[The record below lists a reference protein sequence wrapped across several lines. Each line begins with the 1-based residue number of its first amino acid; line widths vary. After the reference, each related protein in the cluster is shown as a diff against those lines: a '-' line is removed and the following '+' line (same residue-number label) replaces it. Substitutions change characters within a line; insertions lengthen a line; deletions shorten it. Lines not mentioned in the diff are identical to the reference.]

1 MTAGAITMNASNYY
15 TVAEAAEKLQISKQA
30 VYKRLSTD
38 LKQGFMLIDG
48 KKYIKSD
55 VIDSLVNSKVDTTGF
70 KIEKPNEQQ
79 KVEEELIKA
88 LKSHIESLE
97 KQNER
102 LNNQIERLQYALM
115 TEQERVKEL
124 TLPPI
129 RTAETEK
136 KPVPVKEPIK
146 AETHTEQ
153 TATKPLNSQG
163 TTAVSQTSAPIQ
175 PVQKKTTAAVVQ
187 KTKTTSQTSTAEL
200 LKMRKPQPKKRKK
213 FLDWLFN

>member
-1 MTAGAITMNASNYY
+1 MNINNYY
-15 TVAEAAEKLQISKQA
+15 TVAETAEKLQISKQA

-38 LKQGFMLIDG
+38 LKQGLMLIEG
-48 KKYIKSD
+48 KKYIKAD
-55 VIDSLVNSKVDTTGF
+55 IIDSLVNSKVDTTEL
-70 KIEKPNEQQ
+70 KVKQPNEQPLI
-79 KVEEELIKA
+79 ENELIKA

-124 TLPPI
+124 TLPPV
-129 RTAETEK
+129 RATEMK
-136 KPVPVKEPIK
+136 NKPVQEPIK
-146 AETHTEQ
+146 AEAEPVNDKTETHTEQ
-153 TATKPLNSQG
+153 SQPKPLNR
-163 TTAVSQTSAPIQ
+163 
-175 PVQKKTTAAVVQ
+175 PVQKKTTAAETQ
-187 KTKTTSQTSTAEL
+187 KPKTANQTSTAEL

>member
-1 MTAGAITMNASNYY
+1 MNTSNYY

-55 VIDSLVNSKVDTTGF
+55 VIDSLVNSKVDATGF

-124 TLPPI
+124 TLPPV
-129 RTAETEK
+129 RT
-136 KPVPVKEPIK
+136 IK
-146 AETHTEQ
+146 AEKKMVDEPVKTEKGN
-153 TATKPLNSQG
+153 TAEAVQPPKVKVIDAAVGSPNPVPKKVNSQM
-163 TTAVSQTSAPIQ
+163 T
-175 PVQKKTTAAVVQ
+175 QKSKI
-187 KTKTTSQTSTAEL
+187 TSQTSTAQL
-200 LKMRKPQPKKRKK
+200 LKMRKPQPKKRRK
-213 FLDWLFN
+213 FLDWLLK

>member
-1 MTAGAITMNASNYY
+1 MNINNYY

-30 VYKRLSTD
+30 VYKRLTTD
-38 LKQGFMLIDG
+38 LKQGLMLIDG
-48 KKYIKSD
+48 QKYIKAD
-55 VIDSLVNSKVDTTGF
+55 IIDSLVNSKVDTTEL
-70 KIEKPNEQQ
+70 KIEKLNEQQ
-79 KVEEELIKA
+79 RVEEELIKA

-124 TLPPI
+124 TLPPV
-129 RTAETEK
+129 RATE
-136 KPVPVKEPIK
+136 EPIK
-146 AETHTEQ
+146 AETETKETHTEQ
-153 TATKPLNSQG
+153 SQPKPINRPTVNNQ
-163 TTAVSQTSAPIQ
+163 TTA
-175 PVQKKTTAAVVQ
+175 PVQKKSNAAVMQ
-187 KTKTTSQTSTAEL
+187 KNKTASQTSTAEL

>member
-1 MTAGAITMNASNYY
+1 MNVNNYY
-15 TVAEAAEKLQISKQA
+15 TVAETADKLQISKQA

-38 LKQGFMLIDG
+38 LKQGLMLIDG
-48 KKYIKSD
+48 KKYIKSAL
-55 VIDSLVNSKVDTTGF
+55 IDSLVNSKVDTTEL
-70 KIEKPNEQQ
+70 KVEKPNEQQ
-79 KVEEELIKA
+79 RVENELIKA

-124 TLPPI
+124 TLPPV
-129 RTAETEK
+129 RTTEVEN
-136 KPVPVKEPIK
+136 KPVQEPTIK
-146 AETHTEQ
+146 AEAETHTEQ
-153 TATKPLNSQG
+153 SQPKPINRPVPKKVNAAETQKPKTA
-163 TTAVSQTSAPIQ
+163 
-175 PVQKKTTAAVVQ
+175 
-187 KTKTTSQTSTAEL
+187 SQTSTAEL

>member
-1 MTAGAITMNASNYY
+1 MNINNYY
-15 TVAEAAEKLQISKQA
+15 TVAETAEKLQISKQA

-38 LKQGFMLIDG
+38 LKQGLMLIEG
-48 KKYIKSD
+48 KKYIKAD
-55 VIDSLVNSKVDTTGF
+55 IIDSLVNSKVDTTEL
-70 KIEKPNEQQ
+70 KVKQPNEQPLI
-79 KVEEELIKA
+79 ENELIKA

-124 TLPPI
+124 TLP
-129 RTAETEK
+129 AEAELVNDKT
-136 KPVPVKEPIK
+136 
-146 AETHTEQ
+146 ETHTQ
-153 TATKPLNSQG
+153 QSQPKPLNR
-163 TTAVSQTSAPIQ
+163 
-175 PVQKKTTAAVVQ
+175 PVQKKTTAAETQ
-187 KTKTTSQTSTAEL
+187 KPKTANQTSTAEL

>member
-1 MTAGAITMNASNYY
+1 MNINNYY
-15 TVAEAAEKLQISKQA
+15 TVAETAEKLQISKQA

-38 LKQGFMLIDG
+38 LKQGLMLIEG
-48 KKYIKSD
+48 KKYIKAD
-55 VIDSLVNSKVDTTGF
+55 IIDSLVNSKVDTTEL
-70 KIEKPNEQQ
+70 KVKQPNEQPLI
-79 KVEEELIKA
+79 ENELIKA

-124 TLPPI
+124 TLPPV
-129 RTAETEK
+129 RATEMK
-136 KPVPVKEPIK
+136 NKPVQEPIK
-146 AETHTEQ
+146 AEAELVNDKTETHTQ
-153 TATKPLNSQG
+153 QSQPKPLNR
-163 TTAVSQTSAPIQ
+163 
-175 PVQKKTTAAVVQ
+175 PVQKKTTAAETQ
-187 KTKTTSQTSTAEL
+187 KPKTANQTSTAEL

>member
-1 MTAGAITMNASNYY
+1 MNINNYY
-15 TVAEAAEKLQISKQA
+15 TVAETAEKLQISKQA

-38 LKQGFMLIDG
+38 LKQGLMLIDG
-48 KKYIKSD
+48 QKYIKSAL
-55 VIDSLVNSKVDTTGF
+55 IDSLVNSKVDTTEL
-70 KIEKPNEQQ
+70 KVKQPNEQPLI
-79 KVEEELIKA
+79 ENELLKA

-124 TLPPI
+124 TLPPV
-129 RTAETEK
+129 RATEMK
-136 KPVPVKEPIK
+136 NKPVQEPIK
-146 AETHTEQ
+146 AEAELVNDKAETHTQ
-153 TATKPLNSQG
+153 QSQPKPLNRQTVNNQ
-163 TTAVSQTSAPIQ
+163 TTA
-175 PVQKKTTAAVVQ
+175 PVQKKTTAAETQ
-187 KTKTTSQTSTAEL
+187 KPKTVNQTSTAEL

>member
-1 MTAGAITMNASNYY
+1 MNVNNYY
-15 TVAEAAEKLQISKQA
+15 TVSETAEKLQISKQA

-38 LKQGFMLIDG
+38 LKQGLMLIDG
-48 KKYIKSD
+48 KKYIKSAL
-55 VIDSLVNSKVDTTGF
+55 IDSLVNSKVDSTEL
-70 KIEKPNEQQ
+70 KVKQPNEQPLI
-79 KVEEELIKA
+79 ENELIKA

-124 TLPPI
+124 TLPPV
-129 RTAETEK
+129 RTTEVEN
-136 KPVPVKEPIK
+136 KPVQEPIK
-146 AETHTEQ
+146 AEADKTETYTQQSKPTPINRQ
-153 TATKPLNSQG
+153 TVNNQ
-163 TTAVSQTSAPIQ
+163 TTA
-175 PVQKKTTAAVVQ
+175 PVQKKTTAAVMQ
-187 KTKTTSQTSTAEL
+187 KTKTASQTSTAEL

>member
-1 MTAGAITMNASNYY
+1 MNVNNYY

-30 VYKRLSTD
+30 VYKRLTTD
-38 LKQGFMLIDG
+38 LKQGLMLIDG

-55 VIDSLVNSKVDTTGF
+55 IIDSLVNSKVATTGL
-70 KIEKPNEQQ
+70 KVEKPNEQQ
-79 KVEEELIKA
+79 RVEEELIKA

-124 TLPPI
+124 TLPPV
-129 RTAETEK
+129 RTTEVEN
-136 KPVPVKEPIK
+136 KPVQEPIK
-146 AETHTEQ
+146 AEAELVNDKAETHTQ
-153 TATKPLNSQG
+153 QSQPKPLNRQTVNNQ
-163 TTAVSQTSAPIQ
+163 TTA
-175 PVQKKTTAAVVQ
+175 PVQKKTTAAETQ
-187 KTKTTSQTSTAEL
+187 KSKTVNQTSTAEL

-213 FLDWLFN
+213 FLKWFFN

>member
-1 MTAGAITMNASNYY
+1 MNINNYY
-15 TVAEAAEKLQISKQA
+15 TVSETAEKLQISKQA

-38 LKQGFMLIDG
+38 LKQGLMLIDG
-48 KKYIKSD
+48 KKYIKSAL
-55 VIDSLVNSKVDTTGF
+55 IDSLVNSKVDSTEL
-70 KIEKPNEQQ
+70 KVKQPNEQPLI
-79 KVEEELIKA
+79 ENELIKA

-124 TLPPI
+124 TLPPV
-129 RTAETEK
+129 RTTEVEN
-136 KPVPVKEPIK
+136 KPVQEPIK
-146 AETHTEQ
+146 AEADKTETYTQQSKPTPINRQ
-153 TATKPLNSQG
+153 TVNNQ
-163 TTAVSQTSAPIQ
+163 TTA
-175 PVQKKTTAAVVQ
+175 PVQKKTTAAVMQ
-187 KTKTTSQTSTAEL
+187 KTKTASQTSTAEL

>member
-1 MTAGAITMNASNYY
+1 MNINNYY
-15 TVAEAAEKLQISKQA
+15 TVAETAEKLQISKQA

-38 LKQGFMLIDG
+38 LKQGLMLIDG
-48 KKYIKSD
+48 KKYIKSAL
-55 VIDSLVNSKVDTTGF
+55 IDSLVNSKVDSTEL
-70 KIEKPNEQQ
+70 KVKQPNEQPLI
-79 KVEEELIKA
+79 ENELIKA

-124 TLPPI
+124 TLPAVK
-129 RTAETEK
+129 TTEVENK
-136 KPVPVKEPIK
+136 KVEEPIK
-146 AETHTEQ
+146 SEAELVNDKTETYTQ
-153 TATKPLNSQG
+153 QSQP
-163 TTAVSQTSAPIQ
+163 TPINR
-175 PVQKKTTAAVVQ
+175 PVQKKTTAAETQ
-187 KTKTTSQTSTAEL
+187 KPKTANQTSTAEL

>member
-1 MTAGAITMNASNYY
+1 MNINNYY

-30 VYKRLSTD
+30 VYKRLTTD
-38 LKQGFMLIDG
+38 LKQGLMLIDG

-55 VIDSLVNSKVDTTGF
+55 IIDSLVNSKVDTTEL

-79 KVEEELIKA
+79 RVEEELIKA

-124 TLPPI
+124 TLPPV
-129 RTAETEK
+129 RATEVENK
-136 KPVPVKEPIK
+136 PVKEPIK
-146 AETHTEQ
+146 AEAELVNDKTETHTEQ
-153 TATKPLNSQG
+153 SQPKPLNR
-163 TTAVSQTSAPIQ
+163 
-175 PVQKKTTAAVVQ
+175 PVPKKVNAAETQKPKTV
-187 KTKTTSQTSTAEL
+187 SQTSTAEL

>member
-1 MTAGAITMNASNYY
+1 MNINNYY
-15 TVAEAAEKLQISKQA
+15 TVAEAAEKLQVSKQA
-30 VYKRLSTD
+30 IYKRLSTD
-38 LKQGFMLIDG
+38 LKQGLMLIDG
-48 KKYIKSD
+48 QKYIKAD
-55 VIDSLVNSKVDTTGF
+55 IIDSLVNSKVATTEL

-79 KVEEELIKA
+79 RVEDELIKA

-124 TLPPI
+124 TLPPV
-129 RTAETEK
+129 RATEVEN
-136 KPVPVKEPIK
+136 KPAQEPIK
-146 AETHTEQ
+146 PIKAEAELVKDKMETHTEQ
-153 TATKPLNSQG
+153 SQPKPINRQTVNNQ
-163 TTAVSQTSAPIQ
+163 TTA
-175 PVQKKTTAAVVQ
+175 PVQKKPNAAVMQ

>member
-1 MTAGAITMNASNYY
+1 MNINNYY
-15 TVAEAAEKLQISKQA
+15 TVAETAEKLQISKQA

-38 LKQGFMLIDG
+38 LKQGLMLIDG
-48 KKYIKSD
+48 QKYIKSAL
-55 VIDSLVNSKVDTTGF
+55 IDSLVNSKVDSTEL
-70 KIEKPNEQQ
+70 KVEKPNEQPLI
-79 KVEEELIKA
+79 ENELIKA

-124 TLPPI
+124 TLPPV
-129 RTAETEK
+129 RTTEVEN
-136 KPVPVKEPIK
+136 KPVQEPIK
-146 AETHTEQ
+146 AEADKTETYTQQSQPTPINRQ
-153 TATKPLNSQG
+153 TVNNQ
-163 TTAVSQTSAPIQ
+163 TTA
-175 PVQKKTTAAVVQ
+175 PVQKKTTAAVMQ
-187 KTKTTSQTSTAEL
+187 KTKTASQTSTAEL

>member
-1 MTAGAITMNASNYY
+1 MNINNYY
-15 TVAEAAEKLQISKQA
+15 TVAETAEKLQISKQA

-38 LKQGFMLIDG
+38 LKQGLMLIDG
-48 KKYIKSD
+48 KKYIKSAL
-55 VIDSLVNSKVDTTGF
+55 IDSLVNSKVDTTEL
-70 KIEKPNEQQ
+70 KVKQPNEQPLI
-79 KVEEELIKA
+79 ENELIKA

-124 TLPPI
+124 TLPPV
-129 RTAETEK
+129 RATETELVNDK
-136 KPVPVKEPIK
+136 T
-146 AETHTEQ
+146 ETHTQ
-153 TATKPLNSQG
+153 QSQSKPLNRQTVNNQ
-163 TTAVSQTSAPIQ
+163 TTA
-175 PVQKKTTAAVVQ
+175 PVQKKTTAAETQ
-187 KTKTTSQTSTAEL
+187 KPKTASQTSTADL

>member
-1 MTAGAITMNASNYY
+1 MNVNNYY

-30 VYKRLSTD
+30 VYKRLTTD
-38 LKQGFMLIDG
+38 LKQGLMLIDG

-55 VIDSLVNSKVDTTGF
+55 IIDSLVNSKVATTGL
-70 KIEKPNEQQ
+70 KVEKPNEQQ
-79 KVEEELIKA
+79 RVEEELIKA

-102 LNNQIERLQYALM
+102 LNNQIERLQYTLM

-124 TLPPI
+124 TLPPV
-129 RTAETEK
+129 RTTEVEN
-136 KPVPVKEPIK
+136 KPVQEPTIK
-146 AETHTEQ
+146 AEADKTETYTQ
-153 TATKPLNSQG
+153 QSQPTPINRQVPKKVNAAETQKP
-163 TTAVSQTSAPIQ
+163 
-175 PVQKKTTAAVVQ
+175 KTV
-187 KTKTTSQTSTAEL
+187 SQTSTAEL

>member
-1 MTAGAITMNASNYY
+1 MNINNYY
-15 TVAEAAEKLQISKQA
+15 TVAETAEKLKISKQA

-38 LKQGFMLIDG
+38 LKQGLMLIEG
-48 KKYIKSD
+48 KKYIKAD
-55 VIDSLVNSKVDTTGF
+55 IIDSLVNSKVDTAEL
-70 KIEKPNEQQ
+70 KVEKPNEQQ
-79 KVEEELIKA
+79 RVENELIKA

-124 TLPPI
+124 TLPPV
-129 RTAETEK
+129 RTTEVEN
-136 KPVPVKEPIK
+136 KPVQEPIK
-146 AETHTEQ
+146 AEADKTETYTQQSQPTPINRQ
-153 TATKPLNSQG
+153 TVNNQ
-163 TTAVSQTSAPIQ
+163 TTA
-175 PVQKKTTAAVVQ
+175 PVQKKTTAAVMQ
-187 KTKTTSQTSTAEL
+187 KTKTASQTSTAEL

>member
-1 MTAGAITMNASNYY
+1 MNVNNYY
-15 TVAEAAEKLQISKQA
+15 TVSETAEKLQISKQA

-38 LKQGFMLIDG
+38 LKQGLMLIDG
-48 KKYIKSD
+48 KKYIKSAL
-55 VIDSLVNSKVDTTGF
+55 IDSLVNSKVDSTEL
-70 KIEKPNEQQ
+70 KVKQPNEQPLI
-79 KVEEELIKA
+79 ENELLKA

-124 TLPPI
+124 TLPPVRATEI
-129 RTAETEK
+129 KNKPVQKPIKSETELVNNK
-136 KPVPVKEPIK
+136 T
-146 AETHTEQ
+146 ETHTEQ
-153 TATKPLNSQG
+153 SQP
-163 TTAVSQTSAPIQ
+163 TPINK
-175 PVQKKTTAAVVQ
+175 PVQKKTTAAETQ
-187 KTKTTSQTSTAEL
+187 KPKTVNQTSTAEL

>member
-1 MTAGAITMNASNYY
+1 MNTSNYY

-55 VIDSLVNSKVDTTGF
+55 VIDSLVNSKVDATGF

-102 LNNQIERLQYALM
+102 LNNQNERLNNQIERLQYALM

-124 TLPPI
+124 TLPPV
-129 RTAETEK
+129 RTIKTEK
-136 KPVPVKEPIK
+136 KMVDEPIK
-146 AETHTEQ
+146 IEKGNTAEAVQ
-153 TATKPLNSQG
+153 PPKVIDAAVGSPNPVPKKVNSQM
-163 TTAVSQTSAPIQ
+163 T
-175 PVQKKTTAAVVQ
+175 QKSKI
-187 KTKTTSQTSTAEL
+187 TSQTSTAQL
-200 LKMRKPQPKKRKK
+200 LKMRKPQPKKRRK
-213 FLDWLFN
+213 FLDWLLK

>member
-1 MTAGAITMNASNYY
+1 MNVNNYY
-15 TVAEAAEKLQISKQA
+15 TVAETADKLQISKQA

-38 LKQGFMLIDG
+38 LKQGLMLIDG
-48 KKYIKSD
+48 KKYIKSAL
-55 VIDSLVNSKVDTTGF
+55 IDSLVNSKVDSTEL
-70 KIEKPNEQQ
+70 KVKQPNEQPLI
-79 KVEEELIKA
+79 ENELIKA

-124 TLPPI
+124 TLPAVK
-129 RTAETEK
+129 TTEVENK
-136 KPVPVKEPIK
+136 KVEEPIK
-146 AETHTEQ
+146 SEAELVNDKTETYTQ
-153 TATKPLNSQG
+153 QSQP
-163 TTAVSQTSAPIQ
+163 TPINR
-175 PVQKKTTAAVVQ
+175 PVQKKTTAAETQ
-187 KTKTTSQTSTAEL
+187 KPKTANQTSTAEL